1 MKAHPFLLH
10 DNPRITTTISET
22 HVEGVAGVGTSGRS
36 SSDPADPVG
45 NRDDGPLS
53 GFIVHQRDDE
63 TVSTLDFEKLLTLP
77 QVEMAM
83 VGACQSA
90 PRDEILIYLRPGPHS
105 GHSCP
110 HQPASTPQTSQTIH
124 LPGTSYPLTYCSR
137 SRLTYATTG
146 MQYSV

>member
-1 MKAHPFLLH
+1 M
-10 DNPRITTTISET
+10 
-22 HVEGVAGVGTSGRS
+22 GTSGR

-53 GFIVHQRDDE
+53 GFFVHQRDDE
-63 TVSTLDFEKLLTLP
+63 TVSTLDLEELLTLP

-90 PRDEILIYLRPGPHS
+90 PGGGVLICLRPGPPS

-110 HQPASTPQTSQTIH
+110 HQPASTPPTPLTIRS
-124 LPGTSYPLTYCSR
+124 PGTSYPLTYYSR
-137 SRLTYATTG
+137 LRLTYATTG
-146 MQYSV
+146 MQYSA